1 MSNLP
6 RLFRILS
13 ITAKFRLYEFAEGQS
28 VYLLLRLILLP
39 FSLISLFSR
48 STQSNRNVRLRLA
61 LEALGPI
68 YIKFGQLLST
78 RRDFLPPAL
87 ADELAA
93 LQDKVPPFSE
103 PKIASLI
110 SDRLGLP
117 ITEVFSTLDDQPLA
131 SASIAQVHC
140 ARLLSGE
147 EVVVKIVRPGIEETV
162 RADIRLLAQLA
173 SLLARTSSL
182 GRRLHPQEV
191 INDYKVVILNELN
204 LLAEAANTS
213 QLRRNFENSAN
224 LYVPKVY
231 WDFCRPD
238 LIVLERIH
246 GMPISQI
253 EALLEHQ
260 VDLKKL
266 AERGVEIFFQQV
278 FDHNFFHA
286 DMHPGNIFVAFDEP
300 DSPQYIAIDC
310 AIMGS
315 LSGDDQEY
323 MAKNLLAIFQRDY
336 RRVAE
341 LHISCG
347 WIPPETPVH
356 EFESAIRT
364 VCEPIF
370 EKPLGEISFGQILVQ
385 LFNTASRFDMEVQ
398 PSLVLLQKTLL
409 NIEGFG
415 RQLYPELDLWQTALP
430 YLERWRAKRLSP
442 IALLTR
448 LSEQFP
454 EWIDQLPQLPALI
467 LRAINQTGELS
478 ALSNT
483 LESLR
488 QQQEKELA
496 EKHARDRLVGF
507 LALGLSAL
515 TLLLPAGAS
524 ISSVPITT
532 LGLAGIGLYL
542 LFFR

>member
-1 MSNLP
+1 MALTLRCYLCSHSTRASLHVSNLP

-213 QLRRNFENSAN
+213 QL
-224 LYVPKVY
+224 
-231 WDFCRPD
+231 
-238 LIVLERIH
+238 
-246 GMPISQI
+246 
-253 EALLEHQ
+253 
-260 VDLKKL
+260 
-266 AERGVEIFFQQV
+266 
-278 FDHNFFHA
+278 
-286 DMHPGNIFVAFDEP
+286 
-300 DSPQYIAIDC
+300 
-310 AIMGS
+310 
-315 LSGDDQEY
+315 
-323 MAKNLLAIFQRDY
+323 
-336 RRVAE
+336 
-341 LHISCG
+341 
-347 WIPPETPVH
+347 
-356 EFESAIRT
+356 
-364 VCEPIF
+364 
-370 EKPLGEISFGQILVQ
+370 
-385 LFNTASRFDMEVQ
+385 
-398 PSLVLLQKTLL
+398 
-409 NIEGFG
+409 
-415 RQLYPELDLWQTALP
+415 
-430 YLERWRAKRLSP
+430 
-442 IALLTR
+442 
-448 LSEQFP
+448 
-454 EWIDQLPQLPALI
+454 
-467 LRAINQTGELS
+467 
-478 ALSNT
+478 
-483 LESLR
+483 
-488 QQQEKELA
+488 
-496 EKHARDRLVGF
+496 
-507 LALGLSAL
+507 
-515 TLLLPAGAS
+515 
-524 ISSVPITT
+524 
-532 LGLAGIGLYL
+532 
-542 LFFR
+542 